1 MEVAVKNLQR
11 KIPLNLAQASKIAKT
26 ILLHEGVKKA
36 NLSIAFVSSQK
47 IRALNKKF
55 LKREYVTDV
64 LAFDLK
70 GNGVPSK
77 KRRKVSPVLGDI
89 VISTDAAIQNAND
102 YKSPLAREVVLYII
116 HGILH
121 LLGYDDHSPRETKRM
136 RKKEQEL
143 LGFLGK
149 RINKVIPAKAGIK

>member
-1 MEVAVKNLQR
+1 M
-11 KIPLNLAQASKIAKT
+11 
-26 ILLHEGVKKA
+26 
-36 NLSIAFVSSQK
+36 
-47 IRALNKKF
+47 
-55 LKREYVTDV
+55 

-70 GNGVPSK
+70 GNGTPLK
-77 KRRKVSPVLGDI
+77 KKPKVTEVSGDI

-121 LLGYDDHSPRETKRM
+121 LLGYDDHSLREGKRM

-143 LGFLGK
+143 LDYLGNK
-149 RINKVIPAKAGIK
+149 INKVIPAKAGIK